1 MDKLEVNSGLMKG
14 IIAKLIMRA
23 IKNKLGNDMDIK
35 LSELNVVIEDGKA
48 IIHLNADVKTNV
60 KDIIKMVGI

>member
-14 IIAKLIMRA
+14 IIAKLIKKA

-48 IIHLNADVKTNV
+48 MIHLNADVETNV